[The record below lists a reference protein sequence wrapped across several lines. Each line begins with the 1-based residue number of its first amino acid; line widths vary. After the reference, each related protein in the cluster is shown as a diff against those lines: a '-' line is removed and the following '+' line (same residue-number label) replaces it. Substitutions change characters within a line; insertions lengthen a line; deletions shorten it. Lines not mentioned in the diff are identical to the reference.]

1 MDEEAAITAM
11 NTNSERIKRIHQRVR
26 KVKTSEEAGV
36 RYMQAWEERY
46 YEREEA
52 RNEGIEQGIKAL
64 VLDYIEEEF
73 DKDKI
78 IKKLQKRFTITED
91 KAKEYYE
98 RFRQTE

>member
-26 KVKTSEEAGV
+26 KVKTSVEAGV

-46 YEREEA
+46 HEREEA

-78 IKKLQKRFTITED
+78 IKKLQKRFTMTE
-91 KAKEYYE
+91 EE
-98 RFRQTE
+98 